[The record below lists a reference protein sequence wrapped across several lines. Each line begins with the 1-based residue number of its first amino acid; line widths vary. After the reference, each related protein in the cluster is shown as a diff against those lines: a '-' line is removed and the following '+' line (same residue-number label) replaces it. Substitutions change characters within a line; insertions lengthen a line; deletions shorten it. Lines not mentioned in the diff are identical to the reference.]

1 MRCGARRRGRQGW
14 RRQAGCCCAGRGACG
29 DPGRVLRRAIEEA
42 GGEVT
47 QRHILDMMALLGGA
61 PGKRLHLSGGLGFVT
76 GYGAAYVGRADVVGN
91 ALMPLP
97 ALRGEFFVPVPGEA
111 RAGGWRI
118 RTSLETDI
126 DGQDREN
133 FLSRPTF
140 SPLGEDLFVTEL
152 LDMDCV
158 GESLR
163 VRGRLAGDRF
173 QPLGMEG
180 SKSLREFMIDAR
192 VPRGWRDGL
201 PLVVSERGIACVP
214 GWRIAHWAR
223 VTGETR
229 RVLRLSLSYTNA
241 QD

>member
-1 MRCGARRRGRQGW
+1 
-14 RRQAGCCCAGRGACG
+14 
-29 DPGRVLRRAIEEA
+29 
-42 GGEVT
+42 
-47 QRHILDMMALLGGA
+47 MALLGRA

-76 GYGAAYVGRADVVGN
+76 GYGEAYVGRADAVED
-91 ALMPLP
+91 ALMPLS
-97 ALRGEFFVPVPGEA
+97 ALREESFVRVPGEV
-111 RAGGWRI
+111 RVGEWRI

-126 DGQDREN
+126 DGQDRED
-133 FLSRPTF
+133 FLPCSFDRLRTDSKL
-140 SPLGEDLFVTEL
+140 SPLREEFMVTEM

-158 GESLR
+158 GERLW

-192 VPRGWRDGL
+192 IPRGWRDGL

-223 VTGETR
+223 VTGETK
-229 RVLRLSLSYTNA
+229 RVLRLELSYIDVQDRQDSVITRPSLRQA
-241 QD
+241 QDRL